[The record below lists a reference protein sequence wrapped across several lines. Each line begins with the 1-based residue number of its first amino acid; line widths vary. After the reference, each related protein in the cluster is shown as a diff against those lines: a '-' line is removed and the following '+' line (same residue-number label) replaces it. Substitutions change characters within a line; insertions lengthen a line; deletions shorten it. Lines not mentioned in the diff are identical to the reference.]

1 MAETGLVLTADPVP
15 LVTGEPDVGGPA
27 PATTVHGRRLRR
39 DALWLML
46 SSGTSAVLG
55 MLYWVVAGNRYTQE
69 QFGRDGAVITAMLG
83 VSALGQLNL
92 PLALLR
98 LLPAV
103 TRRRGRVLA
112 VAMTATVVASLVIA
126 GLALALFRDHVSGL
140 EAAGRNGLVELAF
153 TLGAALWSVSV
164 ALDSIFVAL
173 QRSRWVPLKNVGFS
187 VVKIVLAYLLVGAV
201 GGWGIFASWL
211 VGTAAIVVPFGA
223 IAVGVVR
230 RAAPADAPSIF
241 LAGKG
246 RARLASM
253 LGQDY
258 LASVVGQAYAQF
270 VPMLV
275 LITAGVAGSASFV
288 VPFSATMAID
298 TLALSGV
305 FALTAGAS
313 RHEAHLVALT
323 RTAARQ
329 VSLIVG
335 GAAAVCLVA
344 APVLLLP
351 FGVGGG
357 AASIGILRVL
367 VIGSLFRSVL
377 AMYEALCRIWGR
389 TDLILFF
396 QLLVGVPMM
405 ALGWYAGQRGGA
417 AAVAWCWVGVHAVAA
432 LTMTPLVVRLWR
444 RQLVVEK
451 HV

>member
-1 MAETGLVLTADPVP
+1 M
-15 LVTGEPDVGGPA
+15 
-27 PATTVHGRRLRR
+27 
-39 DALWLML
+39 
-46 SSGTSAVLG
+46 
-55 MLYWVVAGNRYTQE
+55 
-69 QFGRDGAVITAMLG
+69 
-83 VSALGQLNL
+83 
-92 PLALLR
+92 
-98 LLPAV
+98 
-103 TRRRGRVLA
+103 
-112 VAMTATVVASLVIA
+112 
-126 GLALALFRDHVSGL
+126 
-140 EAAGRNGLVELAF
+140 
-153 TLGAALWSVSV
+153 
-164 ALDSIFVAL
+164 
-173 QRSRWVPLKNVGFS
+173 
-187 VVKIVLAYLLVGAV
+187 
-201 GGWGIFASWL
+201 
-211 VGTAAIVVPFGA
+211 
-223 IAVGVVR
+223 
-230 RAAPADAPSIF
+230 
-241 LAGKG
+241 
-246 RARLASM
+246 ASM

-270 VPMLV
+270 VPMVV

-305 FALTAGAS
+305 FALTAGAA
-313 RHEAHLVALT
+313 RHEAHLVSLT

-329 VSLIVG
+329 VALIVG
-335 GAAAVCLVA
+335 GAAAVCIVA
-344 APVLLLP
+344 APLLLMP

-405 ALGWYAGQRGGA
+405 ALGWFAGQRGGA
-417 AAVAWCWVGVHAVAA
+417 AAVALCWVGVHAVAA